1 MKVKLFGREYERR
14 KLDLLKSLEAD
25 INNWLEEH
33 PDIKIIDIM
42 QSSNGGS
49 WNDTKLFISV
59 WYE

>member
-14 KLDLLKSLEAD
+14 KLDLIKGLEAD